1 MKKIIARKTVGKM
14 EMVQYEGEP
23 AHRWHRTEPV
33 KASIRAVNKKARA
46 LVKSDLKSM
55 GYLPADK
62 TLINIG
68 QEIREARE
76 SAGLSL
82 GGLAEQSGL
91 EKASISRLESGKNPN
106 PSLRT
111 LSRLAKALNR
121 SLEVRLH

>member
-1 MKKIIARKTVGKM
+1 MKKIIARKTVGKL

-23 AHRWHRTEPV
+23 AHRWHRAEPV
-33 KASIRAVNKKARA
+33 KASTRITNKKVRA
-46 LVKSDLKSM
+46 LIKSDLESM
-55 GYLPADK
+55 GYLPADN
-62 TLINIG
+62 TLIAIG

-82 GGLAEQSGL
+82 GSLAEQSGL

-111 LSRLAKALNR
+111 LSRLAKALKR
-121 SLEVRLH
+121 SLEIRLQ